1 MDRAR
6 IPGVSARRSE
16 VISVGRA
23 DRDGRCADGC
33 GGPGSVT
40 VARVFVAGVP
50 CPGALVRG
58 MTQGGR
64 VSCPAPACG
73 ITGQA
78 IPGELVS
85 GRRPGRGRR
94 GPGGSPITGVP
105 GMPGLCRV
113 GCDGGAGR
121 GLRLAAVG
129 RRGGGRRPG
138 GRTVS

>member
-73 ITGQA
+73 ITGRA

-94 GPGGSPITGVP
+94 GPGGVTDHRGPRDAGAVP
-105 GMPGLCRV
+105 G
-113 GCDGGAGR
+113 
-121 GLRLAAVG
+121 RL
-129 RRGGGRRPG
+129 
-138 GRTVS
+138 